1 MRLSTKTRYGLRA
14 MVEIALSQGGGPI
27 QIKLI
32 SEKQDISSKYL
43 EQLIAMLKSAGLV
56 RSVRGPH
63 GGYVLARPAE
73 QITLLEIIK
82 ALEGSLDVV
91 DCIDENPNI
100 CSKVA
105 DCVTRQVW
113 IQIHDTLESI
123 LKNQTLGDLVAKSNK
138 KKTDYQ
144 I

>member
-1 MRLSTKTRYGLRA
+1 